1 MAIINTVDYQ
11 KYSRVSLDV
20 ACRGRNAK
28 FVAEINVPF
37 AKVPSSGELAWTEYP
52 CIVLHSEDMQKEGG
66 HYVAIYQ
73 DPFNTKWVITA
84 CDEFAEGLEWYGAE
98 ADNGD
103 VIWSKHKDDYRRS
116 PDNSIWIQG
125 GRKAWQSNGK
135 KMLLKI
141 TNGTLN
147 AFPVDSE

>member
-11 KYSRVSLDV
+11 KYSRQALNI
-20 ACRGRNAK
+20 ACEGRNAK
-28 FVAEINVPF
+28 FVAEINMPF
-37 AKVPSSGELAWTEYP
+37 AKVPSSGALAWTEYP
-52 CIVLHSEDMQKEGG
+52 CIILHSEQLQKEGG

-73 DPFNTKWVITA
+73 DPFNTKWVIKP
-84 CDEFAEGLEWYGAE
+84 CDEFAEGLEWEGAR

-116 PDNSIWIQG
+116 PDDSIWVQG
-125 GRKAWQSNGK
+125 GRKMTQTNGT

-141 TNGTLN
+141 KDGQLYTFEL
-147 AFPVDSE
+147 DSE

>member
-11 KYSRVSLDV
+11 KYSRQALNI
-20 ACRGRNAK
+20 ACQGRNAT
-28 FVAEINVPF
+28 FVAEINMPF
-37 AKVPSSGELAWTEYP
+37 AKVPATGELAWTEYP
-52 CIVLHSEDMQKEGG
+52 CIVLHSEEVQKEGG

-73 DPFNTKWVITA
+73 DPFNTKWVIRP
-84 CDEFAEGLEWYGAE
+84 CDEFAEGLEWYGAK

-125 GRKAWQSNGK
+125 GRNTWQSNGE

-141 TNGTLN
+141 TNGQLN